1 MQVLIIS
8 GAVLFGWAVRKKSAE
23 VLKIRKANQ
32 ARRNRLRQ
40 AAMREKSWRQV
51 MEVGGT
57 LK

>member
-1 MQVLIIS
+1 MQVLIIA

-32 ARRNRLRQ
+32 ARRDRRWQ

-51 MEVGGT
+51 MEVH
-57 LK
+57 